1 MKKTLLL
8 ALLFVPAT
16 IMAQQDKDASAG
28 EQTLF
33 EKVTKIEKKQDNFHF
48 LLNLN
53 NSFDVNE
60 NDGEFKNAKFN
71 MRQIRI
77 EAKGNINDTFS
88 FRWRQRL
95 NRNNTPAP
103 DGIDNM
109 PSSSIDVAGIGV
121 KVNDKFSMFLGKQ
134 CAAYGGIEFDLNPIE
149 IYEYSDMVD
158 YMSNFLTG
166 ANFQFQLNPNH
177 QLQLQVLDSRSGSM
191 SDMYGEG
198 YEQSKVPLVYTANW
212 NGNFGDVFKTRW
224 SYSLMSQARGN
235 QSHYIALGNEVTVN
249 NFDAFF
255 DVMYMR
261 EGIDRQNR
269 VEHRGQQRQWW
280 PPQRRRISLARTEG
294 TVSFCPEME
303 RLREGHGGERRS
315 LQGQRRY
322 RERQVSHRAGLF
334 RRTGVLSDEE
344 QQPALLP
351 HLCGPSL
358 QLHRPRKGF
367 RFRRLQHQPHLAR
380 LHLATADVLSSS
392 LIELRIEQFLI
403 FSFSPFII

>member
-1 MKKTLLL
+1 MFSQSPLYNYFMKKMMLF

-77 EAKGNINDTFS
+77 EAKGNINDMFS

-177 QLQLQVLDSRSGSM
+177 QVQLQVLDSRSGSM

-261 EGIDRQNR
+261 EGIDREGIVSSIVGNNANGGHRNDAEYLSLVLKAQYRFAPKWNVFVKGMLENQGLSKDNGT
-269 VEHRGQQRQWW
+269 VEKGKYRTALGYLAGLEYYPMKNSNLHFFLTYVGRHYSYTDRAKAYGFDDYSTN
-280 PPQRRRISLARTEG
+280 RISLG
-294 TVSFCPEME
+294 YIW
-303 RLREGHGGERRS
+303 
-315 LQGQRRY
+315 Q
-322 RERQVSHRAGLF
+322 
-334 RRTGVLSDEE
+334 
-344 QQPALLP
+344 LP
-351 HLCGPSL
+351 M
-358 QLHRPRKGF
+358 F
-367 RFRRLQHQPHLAR
+367 
-380 LHLATADVLSSS
+380 
-392 LIELRIEQFLI
+392 
-403 FSFSPFII
+403 

>member
-1 MKKTLLL
+1 MLCV
-8 ALLFVPAT
+8 ALSAN
-16 IMAQQDKDASAG
+16 AQQDKDASAG

-48 LLNLN
+48 LLNMN
-53 NSFDVNE
+53 NSFDFNQA
-60 NDGEFKNAKFN
+60 NGEFQNAKFN
-71 MRQIRI
+71 MRQLRI

-121 KVNDKFSMFLGKQ
+121 KASDNFSMFLGKQ

-177 QLQLQVLDSRSGSM
+177 QLQLQILDSRSASM

-198 YEQSKVPLVYTANW
+198 YEQSKVPLVYTINW
-212 NGNFGDVFKTRW
+212 NGSFGVFNTRW
-224 SYSLMSQARGN
+224 SYSLMSQADGY
-235 QSHYIALGNEVTVN
+235 QSHYIALGNEVTIDK
-249 NFDAFF
+249 FDAFF

-261 EGIDRQNR
+261 EGIDREGIVSGIIGNNPHGGHLNDAEYLSFVMKAQYRFNP
-269 VEHRGQQRQWW
+269 QWNIFVKGMLENEGLSKANGSFKDGKYRTALGYLAGLEYY
-280 PPQRRRISLARTEG
+280 PLKNSNLHFFLTYVGRHYSYTDQAKALGCDNYSTNRISLG
-294 TVSFCPEME
+294 YIW
-303 RLREGHGGERRS
+303 
-315 LQGQRRY
+315 Q
-322 RERQVSHRAGLF
+322 
-334 RRTGVLSDEE
+334 
-344 QQPALLP
+344 LP
-351 HLCGPSL
+351 M
-358 QLHRPRKGF
+358 F
-367 RFRRLQHQPHLAR
+367 
-380 LHLATADVLSSS
+380 
-392 LIELRIEQFLI
+392 
-403 FSFSPFII
+403 

>member
-1 MKKTLLL
+1 MKTSILFGMMLCV
-8 ALLFVPAT
+8 ALSAN
-16 IMAQQDKDASAG
+16 AQQDKDASAG

-48 LLNLN
+48 LLNMN
-53 NSFDVNE
+53 NSFDFNQA
-60 NDGEFKNAKFN
+60 NGEFQNAKFN
-71 MRQIRI
+71 MRQLRI

-121 KVNDKFSMFLGKQ
+121 KASDNFSMFLGKQ

-177 QLQLQVLDSRSGSM
+177 QLQLQILDSRSASM

-198 YEQSKVPLVYTANW
+198 YEQSKVPLVYTINW
-212 NGNFGDVFKTRW
+212 NGSFGVFNTRW
-224 SYSLMSQARGN
+224 SYSLMSQADGY
-235 QSHYIALGNEVTVN
+235 QSHYIALGNEVTIDK
-249 NFDAFF
+249 FDAFF

-261 EGIDRQNR
+261 EGIDREGIVSGIIGNNPHGGHLNDAEYLSFVMKAQYRFNP
-269 VEHRGQQRQWW
+269 QWNIFVKGMLENEGLSKANGSFKDGKYRTALGHLAGLEYY
-280 PPQRRRISLARTEG
+280 PLKNSNLHFFLTYVGRHYSYTDQAKALGCDNYSTNRISLG
-294 TVSFCPEME
+294 YIW
-303 RLREGHGGERRS
+303 
-315 LQGQRRY
+315 Q
-322 RERQVSHRAGLF
+322 
-334 RRTGVLSDEE
+334 
-344 QQPALLP
+344 LP
-351 HLCGPSL
+351 M
-358 QLHRPRKGF
+358 F
-367 RFRRLQHQPHLAR
+367 
-380 LHLATADVLSSS
+380 
-392 LIELRIEQFLI
+392 
-403 FSFSPFII
+403 

>member
-1 MKKTLLL
+1 MKKVIIFGMMLGMAMT
-8 ALLFVPAT
+8 AN
-16 IMAQQDKDASAG
+16 AQQDKDASAG
-28 EQTLF
+28 EESLF
-33 EKVTKIEKKQDNFHF
+33 EKVTNIQKKQDNFHF

-60 NDGEFKNAKFN
+60 SDGDFQNAKFN

-95 NRNNTPAP
+95 NRNNSPAP

-109 PSSSIDVAGIGV
+109 PASSIDVAGIGV

-166 ANFQFQLNPNH
+166 ANFQFQLTPSH
-177 QLQLQVLDSRSGSM
+177 QLQLQVLDSRSASM

-212 NGNFGDVFKTRW
+212 NGSFGDVFKTRW
-224 SYSLMSQARGN
+224 SYSLMSQAKGH
-235 QSHYIALGNEVTVN
+235 QSHYFALGNEVTVN

-261 EGIDRQNR
+261 EGIDREGIVSGIVGNNQHGGHQNDAEYLSFVMKAQYR
-269 VEHRGQQRQWW
+269 FSPKWNFFVKGMVENERLSKSNGAIEKGRYRTALGYFAGLEYYPLKNSNLHFFLTYVGRHYSYTDKAKAFGVDDYSTN
-280 PPQRRRISLARTEG
+280 RISLG
-294 TVSFCPEME
+294 YIW
-303 RLREGHGGERRS
+303 
-315 LQGQRRY
+315 Q
-322 RERQVSHRAGLF
+322 
-334 RRTGVLSDEE
+334 
-344 QQPALLP
+344 LP
-351 HLCGPSL
+351 M
-358 QLHRPRKGF
+358 F
-367 RFRRLQHQPHLAR
+367 
-380 LHLATADVLSSS
+380 
-392 LIELRIEQFLI
+392 
-403 FSFSPFII
+403 